1 MYKPLTSKFEE
12 LKARIKKEMKEL
24 PESFVRKAIFSM
36 KKRAARVVSKNGGPV
51 EGNATML

>member
-1 MYKPLTSKFEE
+1 MEE

-24 PESFVRKAIFSM
+24 PESFVRKAVFSM
-36 KKRAARVVSKNGGPV
+36 KKWAARVVSKNGGAV